1 MAGDAAPEIELRPW
15 SPDDLD
21 LMIALLGDPAMTEH
35 LGGPETPEAL
45 RKRLDRYLSMGP
57 SDGRMFV
64 IGVGP
69 DRQPAGSVGYWPHE
83 SGSLETGWSVLPA
96 FQGRGIATRGTAQ
109 CLDLAAAVGGYETI
123 HAYPSVDNVPSNAL
137 SRTLGFELLREERF
151 EYPKGHWMTCN
162 DWSLDLTRR
171 RLETASYDIVG
182 EQVALGPVRRELY
195 PLHQAWLNDPEVAWN
210 VLGEPVKRSYE
221 EERDW
226 IDGFLAEP
234 SNRLWLMYRT
244 DEARPIGLAALTEV
258 GIPEGS
264 AEFRTLIGDARD
276 RGRGFGR
283 ESSELVLRFGFEE
296 LGLREIRLNV
306 YGYNAAGLR
315 LYERLGFREVERHP
329 MKIERDGR
337 RWDVIRMT
345 RTRPD
350 AAVPPPQVARP
361 TAR

>member
-1 MAGDAAPEIELRPW
+1 M
-15 SPDDLD
+15 
-21 LMIALLGDPAMTEH
+21 LGA
-35 LGGPETPEAL
+35 
-45 RKRLDRYLSMGP
+45 
-57 SDGRMFV
+57 
-64 IGVGP
+64 
-69 DRQPAGSVGYWPHE
+69 
-83 SGSLETGWSVLPA
+83 
-96 FQGRGIATRGTAQ
+96 
-109 CLDLAAAVGGYETI
+109 
-123 HAYPSVDNVPSNAL
+123 
-137 SRTLGFELLREERF
+137 
-151 EYPKGHWMTCN
+151 
-162 DWSLDLTRR
+162 
-171 RLETASYDIVG
+171 
-182 EQVALGPVRRELY
+182 
-195 PLHQAWLNDPEVAWN
+195 
-210 VLGEPVKRSYE
+210 PVKRSYE

-264 AEFRTLIGDARD
+264 ATFRTLIGDARD
-276 RGRGFGR
+276 RGHGFGR
-283 ESSELVLRFGFEE
+283 ESSELVLRYAFEE
-296 LGLREIRLNV
+296 LGLQEIRLDV

>member
-45 RKRLDRYLSMGP
+45 RKRLDRYLAMTP
-57 SDGRMFV
+57 AEGRMFV

-96 FQGRGIATRGTAQ
+96 FQGRGVATRGTAQ
-109 CLDLAAAVGGYETI
+109 CLDLAAAAGSCETI

-137 SRTLGFELLREERF
+137 SRTLGFELLRRERF

-162 DWSLDLTRR
+162 DWSLDLVRR
-171 RLETASYDIVG
+171 RRETARYDIVG
-182 EQVALGPVRRELY
+182 ERVALGPVRRELY

-210 VLGEPVKRSYE
+210 VLGAPVRRSYE

-258 GIPEGS
+258 GIPDGS
-264 AEFRTLIGDARD
+264 ATFRTLIGDARD
-276 RGRGFGR
+276 RGQGFGR
-283 ESSELVLRFGFEE
+283 ESSELVLRYAFEE
-296 LGLREIRLNV
+296 LGLRELRLDV

-345 RTRPD
+345 KI
-350 AAVPPPQVARP
+350 AA
-361 TAR
+361 

>member
-1 MAGDAAPEIELRPW
+1 M
-15 SPDDLD
+15 
-21 LMIALLGDPAMTEH
+21 LGA
-35 LGGPETPEAL
+35 
-45 RKRLDRYLSMGP
+45 
-57 SDGRMFV
+57 
-64 IGVGP
+64 
-69 DRQPAGSVGYWPHE
+69 
-83 SGSLETGWSVLPA
+83 
-96 FQGRGIATRGTAQ
+96 
-109 CLDLAAAVGGYETI
+109 
-123 HAYPSVDNVPSNAL
+123 
-137 SRTLGFELLREERF
+137 
-151 EYPKGHWMTCN
+151 
-162 DWSLDLTRR
+162 
-171 RLETASYDIVG
+171 
-182 EQVALGPVRRELY
+182 
-195 PLHQAWLNDPEVAWN
+195 
-210 VLGEPVKRSYE
+210 PVKRSYE

-264 AEFRTLIGDARD
+264 ATFRTLIGDARD
-276 RGRGFGR
+276 RGHGFGR
-283 ESSELVLRFGFEE
+283 ESSELVLRHAFEE
-296 LGLREIRLNV
+296 LGLQELRLDV